1 MLYGIYY
8 IVYGIIYI
16 LYDSIDIYNDLGS
29 EFDDKVLYLHDI
41 IVSF

>member
-8 IVYGIIYI
+8 IIYGIVYI

-29 EFDDKVLYLHDI
+29 EFDDNALYLHDI